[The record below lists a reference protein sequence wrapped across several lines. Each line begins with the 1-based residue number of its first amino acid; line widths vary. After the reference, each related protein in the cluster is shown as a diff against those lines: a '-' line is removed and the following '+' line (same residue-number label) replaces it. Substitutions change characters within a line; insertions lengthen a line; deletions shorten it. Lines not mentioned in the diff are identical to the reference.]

1 MARRTPSLN
10 TSSMADISFLLL
22 TFFLLTS
29 SINTDLGIQRQL
41 PPPLPKDAEM
51 PEINRRNVL
60 RILVNMNDQI
70 LVNGE
75 VITDVRQLKDI
86 TKDFISNPYSNP
98 KLSDK
103 RSRYIDELGTEVM
116 VSRGVVSLQNDRS
129 TSYAIYVAVQ
139 DQLTMAFNEL
149 RNEYAHQNYGM
160 SFDKLSD
167 NLRAGVQKVYRISI
181 SEAEPSNYGGAR

>member
-29 SINTDLGIQRQL
+29 SINTDLGIQRRL
-41 PPPLPKDAEM
+41 PPPLPKDAKA

-60 RILVNMNDQI
+60 RILVNMHNQI
-70 LVNGE
+70 MVNEE
-75 VITDVRQLKDI
+75 VVTDVRQLKDI

-98 KLSDK
+98 HMSDK
-103 RSRYIDELGTEVM
+103 NLKYVEELGTEVM
-116 VSRGVVSLQNDRS
+116 ISKGVVSLQNDRS

-139 DQLTMAFNEL
+139 DQLTLAFNEL
-149 RNEYAHQNYGM
+149 RNEYAQQNYGM
-160 SFDKLSD
+160 SFDNLSET
-167 NLRAGVQKVYRISI
+167 LRKGVQKVYPMSI
-181 SEAEPSNYGGAR
+181 SEAEPSNYGGGK